1 MAKKKAMGL
10 EPLPPIHQISD
21 DFSSEDEESHLFWKD
36 EVRKCG
42 HASEV
47 SGALIRLKRHIV
59 QGYS

>member
-21 DFSSEDEESHLFWKD
+21 DFSSEDEESHLRWKD

-42 HASEV
+42 RASGV
-47 SGALIRLKRHIV
+47 SGALNCLI
-59 QGYS
+59 